1 MLKDIVGTFAVV
13 LIFVGYFPYIRDIY
27 LWKTKPHMY
36 TWFIWALLTGIIF
49 LFQYWNGG
57 GLWSFVTLGAALICF
72 YIFVLSFKYWT
83 RDVTISD
90 KIFLYISL
98 FIGIVWF
105 FTSDPLITVILLCCA
120 DVFGFVPTIRKS
132 WSDPYGETL
141 SSYSINTIRFVFAI
155 YALSE
160 YNLITLSY
168 PVVWML
174 ANGLFALFLVWRR
187 QVVVNKNLKS

>member
-1 MLKDIVGTFAVV
+1 MLKDALGAFAVV

-49 LFQYWNGG
+49 LFQYSNGG
-57 GLWSFVTLGAALICF
+57 GFWSFITLGAALICF
-72 YIFVLSFKYWT
+72 YIFALSLKYWT

-105 FTSDPLITVILLCCA
+105 FTSNSLITVILLCCA
-120 DVFGFVPTIRKS
+120 DLFGFVPTIRKS
-132 WSDPYGETL
+132 WRDPYWETL
-141 SSYSINTIRFVFAI
+141 SSYNINMIRFVFAI
-155 YALSE
+155 YALNE

-168 PVVWML
+168 PVSWML
-174 ANGLFALFLVWRR
+174 ANGLFAVFLIWRR
-187 QVVVNKNLKS
+187 QLVTNKNLNS

>member
-1 MLKDIVGTFAVV
+1 M
-13 LIFVGYFPYIRDIY
+13 
-27 LWKTKPHMY
+27 
-36 TWFIWALLTGIIF
+36 
-49 LFQYWNGG
+49 
-57 GLWSFVTLGAALICF
+57 
-72 YIFVLSFKYWT
+72 
-83 RDVTISD
+83 
-90 KIFLYISL
+90 

-141 SSYSINTIRFVFAI
+141 SSYSINTIRFIFAI
-155 YALSE
+155 YSLSK